1 MEPVNDL
8 WTVVELR
15 TTKEAVEAATAKM
28 RDLGAQGVAVEEAD
42 PLGPDFVPK
51 FGEIYEPE
59 GTAGKPGMG
68 NKDVASESPGAP
80 RWAEVA
86 TAAMGPGEAVVTGY
100 WPGEPHRWQHISTLL
115 KNWLDLLP
123 TWGLDPGKGDI
134 AVRTVREADWADAWK
149 QYYRPVTVRGRA
161 RVLTVCPAW
170 ETYMPELGE
179 VVVRIDPGMA
189 FGTGTHETTRLC
201 LGWLLDEVTPGCR
214 VLDVGCGSGI
224 LSVSAAALGA
234 GRVLAVDLDPL
245 AVEAARHNVEVAGVA
260 DRVEV
265 RRGDLLDG
273 IEERG
278 DLIVANLLADLV
290 ERLLPDVHR
299 CLTPKGRFLASG
311 ILVEQEDRVAR
322 AMEAAG
328 LAVREIRREGA
339 WCALS
344 GELFR

>member
-1 MEPVNDL
+1 MNDL

-59 GTAGKPGMG
+59 GTAGRAGMG
-68 NKDVASESPGAP
+68 NQDVASESPGAP

-86 TAAMGPGEAVVTGY
+86 TPAVGPGEAVVTGY
-100 WPGEPHRWQHISTLL
+100 WPGGPHRWQHISALL

-149 QYYRPVTVRGRA
+149 QYYRPVTVRGRE

-170 ETYMPELGE
+170 EAYMPELGE

-189 FGTGTHETTRLC
+189 FGTGTHHTTRLC
-201 LGWLLDEVTPGCR
+201 TQLLEEVVTPSC
-214 VLDVGCGSGI
+214 
-224 LSVSAAALGA
+224 AM
-234 GRVLAVDLDPL
+234 
-245 AVEAARHNVEVAGVA
+245 
-260 DRVEV
+260 
-265 RRGDLLDG
+265 
-273 IEERG
+273 
-278 DLIVANLLADLV
+278 ADL
-290 ERLLPDVHR
+290 
-299 CLTPKGRFLASG
+299 G
-311 ILVEQEDRVAR
+311 
-322 AMEAAG
+322 
-328 LAVREIRREGA
+328 
-339 WCALS
+339 
-344 GELFR
+344 